1 MLINGHCVV
10 HMPLL
15 GLAGE
20 CVHKFRRIQLVEWVL
35 SESQIVADEVREF
48 E

>member
-10 HMPLL
+10 HVPLL
-15 GLAGE
+15 GLADK
-20 CVHKFRRIQLVEWVL
+20 CVLKFGRIQLVEWVL